1 MELCNPSIMDQHTT
15 GKCPPGD
22 HSAAGM
28 RKALPSANCSTIKSH
43 LQNARMLLEARKHW
57 CKPSLLPYEV
67 LQGPRGPLGSVEE
80 VHLALGPLFL
90 QEPPKCSSRPNIA
103 WSFPQEGPCF
113 LKWGWNVPESPCL
126 TLLCIVFLLPEP
138 LFQCFSHMFGFLLFL
153 SRAYVF
159 IFPTS
164 L

>member
-1 MELCNPSIMDQHTT
+1 MELCNPSIMGQHTT

-28 RKALPSANCSTIKSH
+28 RTALPSANCSTIKSH